1 MIHYVKGD
9 ATRPEVNCPNGISI
23 IVHCCNDIGAWGAGF
38 VLALSK
44 RWKKPEYAYREK
56 YKMMQLGDIQLVN
69 VEPNIIVCNLIGQH
83 GIRSNSKRFEFENGM
98 MVMKNT
104 TLVQN
109 QNNIPLRYDALELGF
124 RKLRQRIKDRNDV
137 TIHMPKIGC
146 GLAGGDWRRV
156 GSIVERVFDGI
167 DVFVYEL

>member
-9 ATRPEVNCPNGISI
+9 ATRPEANCPNGISV
-23 IVHCCNDIGAWGAGF
+23 IVHCCNDIGAWGRGF
-38 VLALSK
+38 VLSLSK
-44 RWKKPEYAYREK
+44 RWDKPERCYLAK
-56 YKMMQLGDIQLVN
+56 YKMMQLGDIQLVT

-98 MVMKNT
+98 MVMKKNNI
-104 TLVQN
+104 QN
-109 QNNIPLRYDALELGF
+109 QANIPLRYDALELGF
-124 RKLRQRIKDRNDV
+124 RKLRQQFGKRNDI

-146 GLAGGDWRRV
+146 GLAGGDWRIV
-156 GSIVERVFDGI
+156 SSIIERVFEGI